1 MRTPIISTA
10 QSGYQHGFHQSNSKA
25 FVLCMIQSQL
35 GLYWGPVVMLP
46 VCGFKWTRSTLVMCV
61 PDVVQSR
68 GPVASITADL
78 RDQAV
83 GLDQSHLQH
92 SSGEASLSEG
102 PLHRRTQSP
111 PEQPRESVSVNE
123 SPSEACEHL
132 ELKCTSGY
140 YSLSD

>member
-1 MRTPIISTA
+1 MVIHLNQIKYHGSDKSDITDISC
-10 QSGYQHGFHQSNSKA
+10 S
-25 FVLCMIQSQL
+25 
-35 GLYWGPVVMLP
+35 
-46 VCGFKWTRSTLVMCV
+46 V

-78 RDQAV
+78 HDQAV

-111 PEQPRESVSVNE
+111 PEQPVMRRLFGTLWGTNE
-123 SPSEACEHL
+123 KDSFTFTHTHTHTYKHAEEVV
-132 ELKCTSGY
+132 
-140 YSLSD
+140 